1 MLIILPPCF
10 HFPPQK
16 KLLHCH
22 PASCA
27 GQPLLH
33 LSQYPPKI
41 TGMHVHV
48 KEWPKAERIQRWRIV
63 VKRIKWN
70 RENTDNFLLGAQHA
84 QLAEA
89 NVKGGTLERS
99 IRLSHHNDIDPSGEC
114 GGVKA
119 TVQLLH
125 RHKHCLCQLAHNI
138 HGLGL
143 EGNKQTKKNKKWE
156 QRGDVGWHM
165 KQKVS
170 EFSSCRSDPFPLFL
184 HNVSQHSTTM
194 SSIYSGC

>member
-1 MLIILPPCF
+1 MLAVLPPCF

-27 GQPLLH
+27 GQRSLH
-33 LSQYPPKI
+33 LSQCPPAI
-41 TGMHVHV
+41 TVMHVCV
-48 KEWPKAERIQRWRIV
+48 KEGPKAENCRIV
-63 VKRIKWN
+63 AKRMKWD
-70 RENTDNFLLGAQHA
+70 RENTDNFLLGAQHT

-89 NVKGGTLERS
+89 DVKGGTLEWS
-99 IRLSHHNDIDPSGEC
+99 IRLPHHNDIDPSGKS

-125 RHKHCLCQLAHNI
+125 RHKHCLRQLAHNI

-143 EGNKQTKKNKKWE
+143 ETKNKKWE
-156 QRGDVGWHM
+156 PSEAKWHVTRT
-165 KQKVS
+165 KSVCIQYFLLSAVWSFILFSVS
-170 EFSSCRSDPFPLFL
+170 AAFSN
-184 HNVSQHSTTM
+184 NVIHL
-194 SSIYSGC
+194 